1 MPLVRLHW
9 KIHSLVENRPGPTCY
24 WNLYSSEIN
33 TPWKVSTYN
42 NTCSDIM
49 HTIWLPFSW
58 QYSTLL
64 GSETAFDW
72 SGSGMLSRSG
82 FKFSNAQFGWCRSQ
96 LVSKFKGWRR
106 FPMLIL
112 VELPVKGREFSF
124 RSCCW
129 RRSSFF
135 LRLNLDCAPFF
146 LRLWWPLPLGVCYP
160 STNVT

>member
-1 MPLVRLHW
+1 MRLHW

-24 WNLYSSEIN
+24 QNLHSSEIN

-42 NTCSDIM
+42 NTGSNIM

-58 QYSTLL
+58 QYSTLF
-64 GSETAFDW
+64 GSETAFHW

-96 LVSKFKGWRR
+96 LVSKFKGWRG

-124 RSCCW
+124 RFCCRW
-129 RRSSFF
+129 HSSFF
-135 LRLNLDCAPFF
+135 DQTLIVLPSFF
-146 LRLWWPLPLGVCYP
+146 ACDGLSHLVCYP
-160 STNVT
+160 SINVT